1 MLPASMA
8 SPVSAADGD
17 RIAVAGV
24 SVEGAAEGWD
34 ARLQERIG
42 KGLQAGG
49 LPATLLD
56 ASCRDRECAGQGV
69 DGASHV
75 AMTTIEVSGR
85 DYTITLHLID
95 AASGETVSSLT
106 ESCDTCGFA
115 ELAETVEAVAARAGE
130 ALESVTDTPASLE
143 IVSTPAGAMVSID
156 GEQVGTTPVQ
166 LALTPDPHE
175 IVVEAAGHVA
185 HRRRLDLASGQ
196 LASIDVQLA
205 PEARA
210 PEPAERDRGHKLAL
224 TLGSTSVAGGVVG
237 LATGIAL
244 LAIHATPISGR
255 CTSDVIDADGD
266 CKFLHDTQVGG
277 AVSTTLGAVL
287 LVGGVTAIVVARPRR
302 GETSKRRAQVEPL
315 GLGAR
320 VSF

>member
-1 MLPASMA
+1 MS

-24 SVEGAAEGWD
+24 SVDGTPEGWD

-42 KGLQAGG
+42 KGLEAGG

-56 ASCRDRECAGQGV
+56 TSCKERECARQGA

-75 AMTTIEVSGR
+75 ATTKIEASGR
-85 DYTITLHLID
+85 DYTITVDLID
-95 AASGETVSSLT
+95 AASGESVSSLT

-115 ELAETVEAVAARAGE
+115 ELAETVESVAARAGE
-130 ALESVTDTPASLE
+130 AIESMTDTPASLE
-143 IVSTPAGAMVSID
+143 IVSTPPGASVSID
-156 GEQVGTTPVQ
+156 GEQVGTTPVR

-175 IVVEAAGHVA
+175 IMVHAAGHVA
-185 HRRRLDLASGQ
+185 HRRRLELASGQ

-205 PEARA
+205 PEARS
-210 PEPAERDRGHKLAL
+210 PEQRNRGRRLAL

-244 LAIHATPISGR
+244 LAIHATPMSGR
-255 CTSDVIDADGD
+255 CSPDVVDADGD

-287 LVGGVTAIVVARPRR
+287 LVGGVTAIVLARPRR
-302 GETSKRRAQVEPL
+302 GEASDRRARVEPR
-315 GLGAR
+315 GLGAT

>member
-1 MLPASMA
+1 MPSSA
-8 SPVSAADGD
+8 SAAAGD
-17 RIAVAGV
+17 RVAVAGV
-24 SVEGAAEGWD
+24 AVDGAPEGWD

-42 KGLQAGG
+42 KGLEAGG

-56 ASCRDRECAGQGV
+56 ASCQDRDCARQAA

-75 AMTTIEVSGR
+75 ATTRIEASGR
-85 DYTITLHLID
+85 DYTITVDLID
-95 AASGETVSSLT
+95 ASSGQSVSSLT

-115 ELAETVEAVAARAGE
+115 ELAETVEEVAARAGE
-130 ALESVTDTPASLE
+130 AFESVTDTPASLE
-143 IVSTPAGAMVSID
+143 IVSTPAGATVSID

-175 IVVEAAGHVA
+175 IVVQATGHVA
-185 HRRRLDLASGQ
+185 HRRRLELASGQ

-205 PEARA
+205 PEARP
-210 PEPAERDRGHKLAL
+210 PERPERVRKLAL

-244 LAIHATPISGR
+244 LAIHATPMSGR
-255 CTSDVIDADGD
+255 CTPDVIDADGD

-302 GETSKRRAQVEPL
+302 GETSERRASVQPR

>member
-1 MLPASMA
+1 MP

-24 SVEGAAEGWD
+24 SVEGGAEGWD

-56 ASCRDRECAGQGV
+56 ASCRDRDCARQGA

-75 AMTTIEVSGR
+75 ATTTIEASGR
-85 DYTITLHLID
+85 DYAITVELID
-95 AASGETVSSLT
+95 TASGEAVSSLT

-130 ALESVTDTPASLE
+130 ALDSVTHTPASLE
-143 IVSTPAGAMVSID
+143 IVSTPEGARVSID
-156 GEQVGTTPVQ
+156 GEQVGTTPIQ

-175 IVVEAAGHVA
+175 IEVEATGHVV
-185 HRRRLDLASGQ
+185 HRRRLELASGQ
-196 LASIDVQLA
+196 LASIDVHLA

-210 PEPAERDRGHKLAL
+210 PEQRDRTRKLAL

-244 LAIHATPISGR
+244 LAIHATPMSSR
-255 CTSDVIDADGD
+255 CTPDVIDAEGD

-302 GETSKRRAQVEPL
+302 GEASKRRARVEPR